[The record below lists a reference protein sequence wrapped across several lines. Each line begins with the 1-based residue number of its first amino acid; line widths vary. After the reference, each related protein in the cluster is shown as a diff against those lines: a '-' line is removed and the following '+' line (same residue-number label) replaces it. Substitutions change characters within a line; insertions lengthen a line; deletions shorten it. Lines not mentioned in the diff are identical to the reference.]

1 MNQEELR
8 NKLICVVENGLVA
21 KIIAQKTKIP
31 PDVLSRFKNG
41 KDYKEDLIKKIAEQE
56 YKNGTIIK
64 KCYEAMMSYNV
75 EITD

>member
-1 MNQEELR
+1 VFTGTYN
-8 NKLICVVENGLVA
+8 NPNDA
-21 KIIAQKTKIP
+21 FYAY
-31 PDVLSRFKNG
+31 

-56 YKNGTIIK
+56 YKNGAIIK